1 MLVSMSVS
9 MTVPASMSMSMNFYI
24 YMNMAWD
31 IGVRYVM
38 NMYMDIDMS
47 ERKTADIGCSIA
59 PILGVA
65 RYWVGFHVYSNI

>member
-1 MLVSMSVS
+1 
-9 MTVPASMSMSMNFYI
+9 MNFYI

-38 NMYMDIDMS
+38 NMNMGIDMS

-59 PILGVA
+59 
-65 RYWVGFHVYSNI
+65 

>member
-1 MLVSMSVS
+1 
-9 MTVPASMSMSMNFYI
+9 
-24 YMNMAWD
+24 MNMAWD